1 MPRFDNLSAE
11 ELEQI
16 RRFIEE
22 TDIDVISD
30 EMRTL
35 VEKNWPWLLEKLPPR
50 VTHCPPRKRPQE
62 AFLGCFKLA
71 SCRLVIETVQRV

>member
-22 TDIDVISD
+22 TDIDEING
-30 EMRTL
+30 EMRAL

-50 VTHCPPRKRPQE
+50 VSH
-62 AFLGCFKLA
+62 
-71 SCRLVIETVQRV
+71 